1 MICDENVKVFLFLA
15 AAISC
20 LGIDEV
26 IEPKH
31 LAYAHL
37 FTSDQSAEFLSLIY
51 QINAE
56 ISLINNTFP
65 SEIDSA
71 YHHGKN
77 AVELMNR
84 TYNLSTA
91 ISPEDFRIIYEE
103 EQLNNNN
110 STVQA
115 LVVANI
121 VDEILRKYGDAYD
134 VGYDLTN
141 MSNMPITHSIDA
153 HGREIPSNSLGD
165 NDGNELTLVNIGD
178 YQSAQTLSGEAI
190 KIFEG
195 KLKPLFQVNIHNSS
209 SSIVSVSK
217 IENGL
222 LELNNLLN
230 NKAFPQDLMKIVHTQ
245 IHPSL
250 QLAYNLESKIK

>member
-1 MICDENVKVFLFLA
+1 MIRDDDVKVFLFLA

-20 LGIDEV
+20 LGVNEV

-31 LAYAHL
+31 VAYAHF
-37 FTSDQSAEFLSLIY
+37 FTSDQSAEFLSLAH

-65 SEIDSA
+65 SEIDSS
-71 YHHGKN
+71 YHHAKN
-77 AVELMNR
+77 AAELMNR
-84 TYNLSTA
+84 TYHLSTA
-91 ISPEDFRIIYEE
+91 ISPQDFRIIYEE

-141 MSNMPITHSIDA
+141 MSTMPITHSIDA
-153 HGREIPSNSLGD
+153 HGREIPSDSLGD
-165 NDGNELTLVNIGD
+165 NEGNELLLVNMGD
-178 YQSAQTLSGEAI
+178 YQSARTLSEDAI
-190 KIFEG
+190 RIFEG
-195 KLKPLFQVNIHNSS
+195 KLNPLYQVNIHNGN

-230 NKAFPQDLMKIVHTQ
+230 NKTSPQDLMKIVHTQ

-250 QLAYNLESKIK
+250 QLAYNLKSKIK

>member
-1 MICDENVKVFLFLA
+1 MLIYL
-15 AAISC
+15 
-20 LGIDEV
+20 
-26 IEPKH
+26 H
-31 LAYAHL
+31 LIKAKNFY
-37 FTSDQSAEFLSLIY
+37 LIY

-77 AVELMNR
+77 AIELMNR
-84 TYNLSTA
+84 TYHLSTA

-115 LVVANI
+115 LVFANI

-141 MSNMPITHSIDA
+141 MSNMSITHPIDA

-165 NDGNELTLVNIGD
+165 NDDNELTLVNIGD
-178 YQSAQTLSGEAI
+178 YRSAQTLSGEAI
-190 KIFEG
+190 IFEG

-209 SSIVSVSK
+209 SSIV
-217 IENGL
+217 
-222 LELNNLLN
+222 
-230 NKAFPQDLMKIVHTQ
+230 FCF
-245 IHPSL
+245 
-250 QLAYNLESKIK
+250 YNRKWSSGTE